1 MNTRIRRS
9 LRFVLCVIVS
19 MGMIFSMTGC
29 SKQNN
34 VFIREES
41 ESVAPES
48 NTAESTSAET
58 SSVES
63 TPESESFEET
73 SAPKEAEPQE
83 ETESQEEVDSQ
94 EESES
99 QEEEEPVE
107 LPKILGIITDND
119 RLFMVTDYYD
129 LCKVNN
135 VSENDYDQYNPYMAY
150 SLAEAEKAVDSLV
163 GSGAVTIIFSTSS
176 YIIPEDRIASFRD
189 RYPDVHFIAQDDSI
203 LIMTDAERDRMI
215 YATSFGILRS
225 DVFISLEGHSGFKD
239 FFNQVY
245 QIKVLYHN
253 LGDKDC
259 MISSENIPVPCLD
272 ENDQVICYSTTDV
285 PSLVLYPAEF
295 YGFSPNCFILNSSGG
310 PDPFVIF
317 DNKVD
322 SPNHLIYSLMDVTEL
337 QVTDENGNKFE
348 DYNNVPE
355 NTVCVV
361 SWYEGTQY
369 FEEKLIANCKV
380 YSVSNEAAYE
390 IEGSLTKNGYA
401 EYDLSTVASGFY
413 RVKNGGLIQIP

>member
-73 SAPKEAEPQE
+73 SAPTEAEPQE

-163 GSGAVTIIFSTSS
+163 GSGAVTIIFS
-176 YIIPEDRIASFRD
+176 
-189 RYPDVHFIAQDDSI
+189 
-203 LIMTDAERDRMI
+203 
-215 YATSFGILRS
+215 
-225 DVFISLEGHSGFKD
+225 K
-239 FFNQVY
+239 
-245 QIKVLYHN
+245 
-253 LGDKDC
+253 
-259 MISSENIPVPCLD
+259 
-272 ENDQVICYSTTDV
+272 
-285 PSLVLYPAEF
+285 
-295 YGFSPNCFILNSSGG
+295 
-310 PDPFVIF
+310 
-317 DNKVD
+317 
-322 SPNHLIYSLMDVTEL
+322 
-337 QVTDENGNKFE
+337 
-348 DYNNVPE
+348 
-355 NTVCVV
+355 
-361 SWYEGTQY
+361 
-369 FEEKLIANCKV
+369 
-380 YSVSNEAAYE
+380 
-390 IEGSLTKNGYA
+390 
-401 EYDLSTVASGFY
+401 
-413 RVKNGGLIQIP
+413 